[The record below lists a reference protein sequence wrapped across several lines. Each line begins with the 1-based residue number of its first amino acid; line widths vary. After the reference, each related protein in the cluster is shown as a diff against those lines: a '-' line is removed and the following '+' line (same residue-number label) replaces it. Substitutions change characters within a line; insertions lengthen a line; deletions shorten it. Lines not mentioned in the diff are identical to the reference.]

1 MVLVLDVER
10 DLVQTGEPDFA
21 EISQKLHRLGR
32 DMRSL
37 SDTQPDF
44 LKRLESLRNELGSVA
59 SQLRRA
65 NRI

>member
-1 MVLVLDVER
+1 MDLVLDVER
-10 DLVQTGEPDFA
+10 DLVQTREPDLA
-21 EISQKLHRLGR
+21 EISQKLRRLGR

-44 LKRLESLRNELGSVA
+44 SKRLESLRNELDSVA
-59 SQLRRA
+59 CRLRRA